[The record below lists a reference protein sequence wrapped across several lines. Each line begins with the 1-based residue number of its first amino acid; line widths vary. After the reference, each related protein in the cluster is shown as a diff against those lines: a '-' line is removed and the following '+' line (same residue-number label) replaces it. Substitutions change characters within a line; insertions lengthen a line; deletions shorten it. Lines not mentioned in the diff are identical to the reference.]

1 MDVRTFVSI
10 PIPNTSGLD
19 PFMRDLK
26 GIRGIK
32 PSPTAQMHI
41 TLKFI
46 GDIPEEKV
54 DVVEECVLK
63 SVSGISKGRISVKG
77 TGAFPNQ
84 KAPRIIWAGVETSLP
99 LEKMSADIGSRLEAE
114 GIPFDTKPFKPHI
127 TVARVEGRPDISRIL
142 RNYSAT
148 EFASFIC
155 PAVLIMKSELS
166 PKGAT
171 HTIMR
176 MCELR

>member
-99 LEKMSADIGSRLEAE
+99 LEKMSADIGS
-114 GIPFDTKPFKPHI
+114 
-127 TVARVEGRPDISRIL
+127 SSL
-142 RNYSAT
+142 RSSALRYS
-148 EFASFIC
+148 S
-155 PAVLIMKSELS
+155 
-166 PKGAT
+166 
-171 HTIMR
+171 
-176 MCELR
+176 